1 MIIPNL
7 LGSICSGKL
16 GSVYSE
22 EVGSVSGEE
31 VGSVLSEFPHL
42 ENLFKLKALQES

>member
-31 VGSVLSEFPHL
+31 VGSVLSEFPL
-42 ENLFKLKALQES
+42 MKLRIKMRTRF